1 MTILS
6 GKYQFYYHCYFKG
19 KETEAQRSKLLKI
32 MWDKMCEHLDFTDS
46 ILSFFGYAVSRKKF
60 LKLKTWAGGPQ
71 EEARLHLLPD
81 SPPQAHHFN
90 SCLNPLSCP
99 FWPFVA
105 CGQAPRRTDRL
116 LFAHWRLAACGRD
129 PLRRWLR
136 RTPWDSGWSGGPR
149 GQGGAVDRRPPEPS
163 PRSPAG
169 WGPGLEAA
177 ATLSPSSPLGPDGSG
192 TAWAAVRG
200 SRSPLLWEAWG
211 AWGPVELGTWL
222 LQWRQLGR
230 VWEPGLEEAA
240 NWICPLLTPGWR
252 PWRVK
257 VMFWHL
263 SLSCQDG
270 E

>member
-149 GQGGAVDRRPPEPS
+149 GQGGAVDCRPPEAS

-169 WGPGLEAA
+169 RGPGLEAA
-177 ATLSPSSPLGPDGSG
+177 ATLSPSSPLSPDGSG
-192 TAWAAVRG
+192 TAWASLWLSVSPSLG
-200 SRSPLLWEAWG
+200 GLRSLG
-211 AWGPVELGTWL
+211 AGWVGHLAPSVTTAGQGLGT
-222 LQWRQLGR
+222 
-230 VWEPGLEEAA
+230 
-240 NWICPLLTPGWR
+240 R
-252 PWRVK
+252 PWG
-257 VMFWHL
+257 
-263 SLSCQDG
+263 SCQLNLPPLNPRMETLEG
-270 E
+270 KSHVLAP